1 MQENE
6 AAEAKAEKQKLKKK
20 KAGKEN
26 NANDMRSL
34 EQMILAKRNA
44 GSGFLNYMQ
53 QKYCQGEDEDLPD
66 EAAFEA
72 AAANS
77 KKRVQKS
84 AAAKAQPKKRAKK

>member
-1 MQENE
+1 
-6 AAEAKAEKQKLKKK
+6 
-20 KAGKEN
+20 
-26 NANDMRSL
+26 
-34 EQMILAKRNA
+34 MILAKRNA

-84 AAAKAQPKKRAKK
+84 AAAKAQPKKRAKKWSNSPKYRETWTLVNLN

>member
-1 MQENE
+1 
-6 AAEAKAEKQKLKKK
+6 
-20 KAGKEN
+20 
-26 NANDMRSL
+26 
-34 EQMILAKRNA
+34 MILAKRNA

-84 AAAKAQPKKRAKK
+84 AAAKA